1 MQLKTATTVPIIG
14 GWIIFALWVCAWSG
28 PAYADLESPAS
39 FRVAVIVSYKIRP
52 YLEALDGI
60 ETTLKASENIE
71 TDVFFLNRSEEDNS
85 DAFRQKLEQIS
96 FNGIIAVGPE
106 AAVFAW
112 QTFPDDFVIKLFSM
126 VLNPHKLNLARYD
139 RLCGVSLNISASDQV
154 RVISRAMPGVKT
166 IGLLFDPAQ
175 NIDFYQSAL
184 FATRELDVILVPLT
198 VTSRKDLT
206 TVLSSHWSGIDLLW
220 LVPDHTVIT
229 ESLVKYMIKKGISKR
244 VPVAGYNRFF
254 YQSGACIAFVT
265 DYRET
270 GRKTAAMLTSV
281 LGGGS
286 RCIQGPFFETWVNER
301 VLKKI
306 GKPFADDPMRKIRR
320 GP

>member
-1 MQLKTATTVPIIG
+1 MPLKTATTVPFIR
-14 GWIIFALWVCAWSG
+14 GWILFALCLWVLWSG
-28 PAYADLESPAS
+28 PAYADKESPDS

-52 YLEALDGI
+52 YLEALEGI
-60 ETTLKASENIE
+60 EADLHASDME

-96 FNGIIAVGPE
+96 FDGIIAVGPE
-106 AAVFAW
+106 AALFTW
-112 QTFPDDFVIKLFSM
+112 QTFPEASVVKLFSM
-126 VLNPHKLNLARYD
+126 VLNPHKLNLANYD
-139 RLCGVSLNISASDQV
+139 RLCGVSLNISAADQV

-166 IGLLFDPAQ
+166 VGLLFDPIQ
-175 NIDFYQSAL
+175 NMDFYNAAL
-184 FATRELDVILVPLT
+184 FSAEELGVELVPLN

-206 TVLSSHWSGIDLLW
+206 TVLSSHWSRIDLLW

-229 ESLVKYMIKKGISKR
+229 ESLVKYMIKEGISKR
-244 VPVAGYNRFF
+244 IPVAGYNRFF

-265 DYRET
+265 DYQET
-270 GRKTAAMLTSV
+270 GRKTAVMLKAV

-286 RCIQGPFFETWVNER
+286 RSIQGPYFETWVNER

-306 GKPFADDPMRKIRR
+306 GKSFADDPMRKIRR